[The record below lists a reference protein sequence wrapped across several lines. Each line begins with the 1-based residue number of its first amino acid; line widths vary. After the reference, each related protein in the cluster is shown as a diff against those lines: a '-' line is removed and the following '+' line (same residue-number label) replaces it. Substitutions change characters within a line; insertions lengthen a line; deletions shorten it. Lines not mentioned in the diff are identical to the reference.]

1 MSVETI
7 LIVGGGISG
16 ITTAVEAA
24 EVGYNTI
31 LVEKNPY
38 LGGRVAQLNKY
49 FPKLCP
55 PYCGLEMNFRR
66 IKPNPKITVYT
77 MTEVEE
83 VSGDEGNYKVRLKVS
98 PRYVNEKCTACNACT
113 EVCPVETSNDF
124 NFGMDKVKAIHLPHE
139 MAYPMRY
146 VVDRDVCTDSSC
158 DKCVQACKYD
168 AIDLSMKPETV
179 ELNVGSIVYATGWK
193 PYDAVNVDNL
203 GFGSVKNVITNMM
216 MERLA
221 SPNGP
226 TKGKILRPSDNKEVK
241 KVVFVQCAGSRDENH
256 LNYCSAI
263 CCMASLK
270 QATYIREQNPDS
282 EVVVAYIDLRT
293 PGKYEDFLNKV
304 DADEKIK
311 LIKGKAAKIEEDPGT
326 SGVIVT
332 CEDVEGGEKIY
343 EKADMVVLA
352 TGMVSSVTEN
362 SALSFEENGFIV
374 AGKSPGVY
382 STGVA
387 KRPSDVT
394 SSIQDATGAA
404 LKSIQSLVRS

>member
-1 MSVETI
+1 MSAKTI

-24 EVGYNTI
+24 EVGYHTV

-66 IKPNPKITVYT
+66 IKTNPKITVYT
-77 MTEVEE
+77 STEVES
-83 VSGDEGNYKVRLKVS
+83 VSGQEGNYSVRLKVN
-98 PRYVNEKCTACNACT
+98 PRYVNEKCTSCNACA
-113 EVCPVETSNDF
+113 EACPVERPNEF
-124 NFGMDKVKAIHLPHE
+124 NFGMDKTKAAYLPHVLS
-139 MAYPMRY
+139 YPMRY
-146 VVDRDVCTDSSC
+146 VIDRNACKDQSC
-158 DKCVQACKYD
+158 DKCVKACAYN
-168 AIDLSMKPETV
+168 AIDLGMKPRTV
-179 ELNVGSIVYATGWK
+179 EMHVGSIVYATGWN
-193 PYDAVNVDNL
+193 PYDAARMDNL
-203 GFGSVKNVITNMM
+203 GYGRFRNVITNMM

-226 TKGKILRPSDNKEVK
+226 TGGKFLRPSDNREVK

-270 QATYIREQNPDS
+270 QATYIRERIPDAK
-282 EVVVAYIDLRT
+282 VTIAYIDLRA
-293 PGKYEDFLNKV
+293 PGKYEEFLEKV
-304 DADEKIK
+304 KADANIRMV
-311 LIKGKAAKIEEDPGT
+311 KGKVAKIEEDAATGDLLLEF
-326 SGVIVT
+326 
-332 CEDVEGGEKIY
+332 EDVEGGGKIH
-343 EKADMVVLA
+343 ERADMAVLA
-352 TGMVSSVTEN
+352 TGMDSSVKDN
-362 SALSFEENGFIV
+362 AMLSFEENGFINGGKA
-374 AGKSPGVY
+374 AGIY

-394 SSIQDATGAA
+394 TSIQDATGMA

>member
-1 MSVETI
+1 
-7 LIVGGGISG
+7 
-16 ITTAVEAA
+16 
-24 EVGYNTI
+24 
-31 LVEKNPY
+31 
-38 LGGRVAQLNKY
+38 
-49 FPKLCP
+49 
-55 PYCGLEMNFRR
+55 R

-98 PRYVNEKCTACNACT
+98 PRYVNEKCTACNACA

-124 NFGMDKVKAIHLPHE
+124 NFGMDKVKAIHLPHD

-158 DKCVQACKYD
+158 DECVKACKYD
-168 AIDLSMKPETV
+168 AIDLSMKPETA
-179 ELNVGSIVYATGWK
+179 ELNVGSIVYATGWN
-193 PYDAVNVDNL
+193 PYEAAKMDNL
-203 GFGSVKNVITNMM
+203 GFGQVKNVITNMM

-270 QATYIREQNPDS
+270 QATYIREQYPDS

-311 LIKGKAAKIEEDPGT
+311 LIKGKAAKIEEEPGT
-326 SGVIVT
+326 GCVIVT
-332 CEDVEGGEKIY
+332 CEDVEGGEKIH

-352 TGMVSSVTEN
+352 TGMVSSVSEN
-362 SALSFEENGFIV
+362 STLNFEENGFII
-374 AGKSPGVY
+374 AGNSPGVY

-394 SSIQDATGAA
+394 SSIQDATGVA

>member
-1 MSVETI
+1 MSSKSI

-31 LVEKNPY
+31 LVEKKPY

-55 PYCGLEMNFRR
+55 PYCGLEMNLRR

-77 MTEVEE
+77 LTEVES
-83 VSGDEGNYKVRLKVS
+83 VSGDEGNYKVTLKVS
-98 PRYVNEKCTACNACT
+98 PRYVNEKCTVCNACA
-113 EVCPVETSNDF
+113 EACTSEKENEF

-139 MAYPMRY
+139 LAYPMRY
-146 VVDRDVCTDSSC
+146 VLDKDACSDSSC
-158 DKCVQACKYD
+158 DACVKACKYD
-168 AIDLSMKPETV
+168 AIDLDMKPETV
-179 ELNVGSIVYATGWK
+179 EVTVGSIVYATGWN
-193 PYDAVNVDNL
+193 PYEAEKMDNL
-203 GFGSVKNVITNMM
+203 GYGTVKNVVTNMM

-226 TKGKILRPSDNKEVK
+226 TKGKILRPSDKKEVK

-270 QATYIREQNPDS
+270 QATYVRDQYPDS

-311 LIKGKAAKIEEDPGT
+311 LMKGKVAKIEEDPATG
-326 SGVIVT
+326 GVVLT
-332 CEDVEGGEKIY
+332 AEDVEGGGKIY
-343 EKADMVVLA
+343 EKADMAVLA
-352 TGMVSSVTEN
+352 TGMVSSVTHN
-362 SALSFEENGFIV
+362 SVLQFEENGFIV
-374 AGKSPGVY
+374 SGTSAGIY

-394 SSIQDATGAA
+394 SSIQDATGTA

>member
-7 LIVGGGISG
+7 VIVGGGISG
-16 ITTAVEAA
+16 ITAAVEAA
-24 EVGYNTI
+24 EVGYNTVI
-31 LVEKNPY
+31 VEKNPY

-83 VSGDEGNYKVRLKVS
+83 VSGKEGDFSVRLRVN
-98 PRYVNEKCTACNACT
+98 PRYVNEKCTSCNACV
-113 EVCPVETSNDF
+113 EVCSSERQNEF
-124 NFGMDKVKAIHLPHE
+124 NFGMDKTRAIYRPHE
-139 MAYPMRY
+139 MSYPMRH
-146 VVDRDVCTDSSC
+146 VIERSACSDLSC
-158 DKCVQACKYD
+158 NKCVEACTYN

-179 ELNVGSIVYATGWK
+179 EIRAGSIVYATGWK
-193 PYDAVNVDNL
+193 PYDAGNMDNL
-203 GFGSVKNVITNMM
+203 GFGRIKNVITNMM
-216 MERLA
+216 LERLA
-221 SPNGP
+221 APNGP
-226 TKGKILRPSDNKEVK
+226 TGGKILRPSDGREVK

-270 QATYIREQNPDS
+270 QATYIRESIPDA
-282 EVVVAYIDLRT
+282 EVLIAYIDLRT
-293 PGKYEDFLNKV
+293 PGKYEDFLGRV
-304 DADEKIK
+304 QSDEHVK
-311 LIKGKAAKIEEDPGT
+311 LVKGKVAMIEEDSATGN
-326 SGVIVT
+326 VMVT
-332 CEDVEGGEKIY
+332 FEDVEGGRKSHQM
-343 EKADMVVLA
+343 ADMVVLA
-352 TGMVSSVTEN
+352 TGMVSSVTEHPM
-362 SALSFEENGFIV
+362 LSFEQNGFIQ
-374 AGKSPGVY
+374 AGKIPGIY

-394 SSIQDATGAA
+394 SSIQDATGTA